1 MRVGA
6 VIAAAGKSGGYKS
19 YDKMKSVDGIQVL
32 RQMILNFKRAGVDDH
47 RIPGGAGGEETGEA
61 WCSIPSQ

>member
-32 RQMILNFKRAGVDDH
+32 RQMILNFKRAGV
-47 RIPGGAGGEETGEA
+47 RRKR
-61 WCSIPSQ
+61 

>member
-19 YDKMKSVDGIQVL
+19 YDKMKWMESRFCV
-32 RQMILNFKRAGVDDH
+32 R
-47 RIPGGAGGEETGEA
+47 
-61 WCSIPSQ
+61 

>member
-19 YDKMKSVDGIQVL
+19 YDKKFQESSRG
-32 RQMILNFKRAGVDDH
+32 
-47 RIPGGAGGEETGEA
+47 
-61 WCSIPSQ
+61 

>member
-32 RQMILNFKRAGVDDH
+32 LSDDFKFQESRRG
-47 RIPGGAGGEETGEA
+47 
-61 WCSIPSQ
+61 

>member
-19 YDKMKSVDGIQVL
+19 YDKMKSVDVIKFL
-32 RQMILNFKRAGVDDH
+32 RQMILNLK
-47 RIPGGAGGEETGEA
+47 
-61 WCSIPSQ
+61 

>member
-32 RQMILNFKRAGVDDH
+32 RQMILNFKRAG
-47 RIPGGAGGEETGEA
+47 GAGGEETGEA
-61 WCSIPSQ
+61 WGNIPSQ

>member
-19 YDKMKSVDGIQVL
+19 YEKMKSVDGIQVL
-32 RQMILNFKRAGVDDH
+32 RQGRDDH
-47 RIPGGAGGEETGEA
+47 VSSSRDELPETA
-61 WCSIPSQ
+61 L